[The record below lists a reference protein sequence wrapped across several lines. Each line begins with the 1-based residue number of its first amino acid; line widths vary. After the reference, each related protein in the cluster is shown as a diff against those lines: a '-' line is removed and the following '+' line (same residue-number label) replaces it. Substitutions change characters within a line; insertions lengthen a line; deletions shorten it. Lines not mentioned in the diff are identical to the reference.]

1 MLGEICAVCSVRH
14 GKIFFIE
21 KKGHCAI
28 GKIFFSEKKK
38 SLCHGDIFFFEK
50 KVHCKSVRWQ
60 KSVNALPLGQRCLG
74 GDNRAMV

>member
-14 GKIFFIE
+14 GKIFFFE
-21 KKGHCAI
+21 KKGHCI
-28 GKIFFSEKKK
+28 MVRSFP
-38 SLCHGDIFFFEK
+38 LRK

-74 GDNRAMV
+74 GDNRAMA